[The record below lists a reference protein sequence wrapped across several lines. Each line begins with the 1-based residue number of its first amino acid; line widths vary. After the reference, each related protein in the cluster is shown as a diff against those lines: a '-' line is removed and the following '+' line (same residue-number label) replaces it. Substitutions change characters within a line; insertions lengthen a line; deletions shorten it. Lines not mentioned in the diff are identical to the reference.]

1 MDDSILRIHL
11 DKLYRGIFG
20 LSVEE
25 FEQTEKNNPELIN
38 KYFKAMRDMS
48 SRLAMIKTGRATH
61 EDEHKEHEPSKEQI
75 EVDMQRFAE
84 RYDEDNIK
92 DLKDLQVRMK
102 GKSPDVEKYKK
113 RLAYLN
119 KWAESYGLTKITDQ
133 V

>member
-1 MDDSILRIHL
+1 MDDSILRGHL

-38 KYFKAMRDMS
+38 KYFKAKRDDS
-48 SRLAMIKTGRATH
+48 ARKAMIETGKATH
-61 EDEHKEHEPSKEQI
+61 EDEHEEHRPSKEQI
-75 EVDMQRFAE
+75 EADMQRFAE
-84 RYDEDNIK
+84 RYDEVNIK
-92 DLKDLQVRMK
+92 NLKDLQVRME
-102 GKSPDVEKYKK
+102 GKSPDVKKYKG